1 MTNPIAMQDLTFTSN
16 PTHIL
21 AIGRNQG
28 NKITFEV
35 QNIRRYVNTQGASMI
50 EYKLHSPKTY
60 RKDSVYYVSFGIGGN
75 NTNISLSDRLA
86 PTTFN
91 QQ

>member
-1 MTNPIAMQDLTFTSN
+1 
-16 PTHIL
+16 
-21 AIGRNQG
+21 
-28 NKITFEV
+28 
-35 QNIRRYVNTQGASMI
+35 MI

-75 NTNISLSDRLA
+75 NTNVSLSDRLA

-91 QQ
+91 Q

>member
-1 MTNPIAMQDLTFTSN
+1 MKNSIAMQDLTFTSS
-16 PTHIL
+16 PTHIE

-28 NKITFEV
+28 NKITYEV
-35 QNIRRYVNTQGASMI
+35 RNIRRYINTQGASMI
-50 EYKLHSPKTY
+50 EYKLYSPKTY
-60 RKDSVYYVSFGIGGN
+60 RKNNVYYVSFGVGGN

-91 QQ
+91 Q